1 MTIDQAL
8 TLDDHVVQTCRSCYF
23 ALFNLRRIRPCLDV
37 RTCTMAV
44 QALVISRL
52 DQRNALLVGATNKN
66 FKMLQR
72 VQNMAAR
79 TIFNLRKNDHISN
92 SIRSLHWLPVEKRV
106 ISKVLFLTWKCLHGL
121 APQYLRS
128 LLSIRESSH
137 NTRSSQSLTL
147 SVPRTELVT
156 FGDRAFSNAAPRL
169 WNALP
174 ASIRDI
180 QNISVFK
187 KSLKTHLF
195 N

>member
-1 MTIDQAL
+1 
-8 TLDDHVVQTCRSCYF
+8 
-23 ALFNLRRIRPCLDV
+23 
-37 RTCTMAV
+37 MAV
-44 QALVISRL
+44 QALFISRL
-52 DQRNALLVGATNKN
+52 DQCNALLVGATNKN

-72 VQNMAAR
+72 VQNMAVR
-79 TIFNLRKNDHISN
+79 TIFKLRKNEHISD

-106 ISKVLFLTWKCLHGL
+106 IFKVLLLTWKCLHGL
-121 APQYLRS
+121 APQYLRD
-128 LLSIRESSH
+128 LLSIRESSY

-147 SVPRTELVT
+147 SVPRTELIT

-174 ASIRDI
+174 AGTRDI
-180 QNISVFK
+180 QNISVFT